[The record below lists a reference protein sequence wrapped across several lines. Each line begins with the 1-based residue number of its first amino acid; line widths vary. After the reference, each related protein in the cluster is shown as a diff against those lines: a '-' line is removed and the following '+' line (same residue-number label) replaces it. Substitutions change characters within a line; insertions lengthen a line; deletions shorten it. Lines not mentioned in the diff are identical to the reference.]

1 MTDPIKTPWP
11 LILLVWAAGLGAA
24 AQYGKISVVFDRL
37 PELYPSGGAAL
48 GATVSLVGLLGIVL
62 GVVAGVFVAA
72 IGVRRALLL
81 ALWAGAGLSLWQVFV
96 PVLPVFLI
104 TRVLEGAAHLVI
116 VVAAPTLVAHL
127 SAPRDRPLAL
137 TLWGTFFG
145 ISFAVLA
152 WAGIPL
158 AQAFG
163 IPALFAAHAVF
174 MGACALAL
182 ARALPP
188 DDQARPQLPGIRALR
203 DQHLAI
209 YRSPWIGAA
218 GVGWFFYTLCFLSL
232 LTLLPPGID
241 PQWRALVTGAMP
253 LASIAVAMTAGV
265 ALMRRLGA
273 VRAAIFGFVVAG
285 VTAGLLVLS
294 PGNPWLCLALAVGF
308 GLIQGPGFA
317 VVAELNDTLADRALA
332 NGGMAQSGNLGNTL
346 GTPILAVAAGLG
358 GQGAMVATAAL
369 LLLAGAVAHLL
380 LARMR
385 RRI

>member
-1 MTDPIKTPWP
+1 MTDDIRTPWP
-11 LILLVWAAGLGAA
+11 LILLIWAAGLGAA
-24 AQYGKISVVFDRL
+24 AQYGKISVIFDRL
-37 PELYPSGGAAL
+37 PELYPTGGAAL
-48 GATVSLVGLLGIVL
+48 AATVSFVGLLGIVL

-72 IGVRRALLL
+72 IGVRRALVL
-81 ALWAGAGLSLWQVFV
+81 ALWAGAGVSLWQMCV
-96 PVLPVFLI
+96 PALPVFLM

-116 VVAAPTLVAHL
+116 VVAAPTLVAQL
-127 SAPRDRPLAL
+127 SAPRDRPLTL

-158 AQAFG
+158 VDAFG
-163 IPALFAAHAVF
+163 IPALFAAHALF
-174 MGACALAL
+174 LAICALAL

-188 DDQARPQLPGIRALR
+188 DDQARPKLPGIAALR

-218 GVGWFFYTLCFLSL
+218 GVGWFFYTFCFLSL

-241 PQWRALVTGAMP
+241 PHWRALVTGAMP

-265 ALMRRLGA
+265 ALMRRVGA
-273 VRAAIFGFVVAG
+273 GRAAVAGFVVAG
-285 VTAGLLVLS
+285 LTAGLLALS
-294 PGNPWLCLALAVGF
+294 PGNPLIYLALAVGF
-308 GLIQGPGFA
+308 GLIQGAGFA
-317 VVAELNDTLADRALA
+317 VVADLNETLADRALA

-346 GTPILAVAAGLG
+346 GTPILAVMASLA
-358 GQGAMVATAAL
+358 GQGAMVAFTAL
-369 LLLAGAVAHLL
+369 LLLAGAGAHLL